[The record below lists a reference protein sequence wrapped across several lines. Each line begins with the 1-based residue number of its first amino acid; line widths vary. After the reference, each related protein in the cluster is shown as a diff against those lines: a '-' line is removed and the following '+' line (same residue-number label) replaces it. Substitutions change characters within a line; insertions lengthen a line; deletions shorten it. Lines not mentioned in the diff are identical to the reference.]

1 MRKGTESKNN
11 LKVSSLSDRAN
22 DGNIDS
28 KIRSIIFLRDG
39 KIAFFSICC
48 LEDNMLSR

>member
-1 MRKGTESKNN
+1 MKGTESKNN
-11 LKVSSLSDRAN
+11 LKVWSLSDRVN

-39 KIAFFSICC
+39 KIAFFQFAV
-48 LEDNMLSR
+48 